1 MLESSHDACSLGVI
15 LCFLSIEVKMSDGFR
30 QQDFRVLAGPWKAQH
45 PLTGDGVVLVPI
57 HWVFLL
63 QVHDLLIK
71 FICVSVQLCFHV
83 CRNCGRLRQ
92 AEDEKWSLHPCLPHL
107 LVGHGFPRRWIKSSV
122 FLSPIVDGSC
132 MLNPLLWVEYNL

>member
-63 QVHDLLIK
+63 QVHDLFIKLEDSKCWGSIVILVNFLISK
-71 FICVSVQLCFHV
+71 PENREELITQ
-83 CRNCGRLRQ
+83 G
-92 AEDEKWSLHPCLPHL
+92 EKKIQPT
-107 LVGHGFPRRWIKSSV
+107 VKI
-122 FLSPIVDGSC
+122 
-132 MLNPLLWVEYNL
+132 

>member
-71 FICVSVQLCFHV
+71 LEDSKCWGSIVILVNFLISKPENREELITRGEKKIQAAYSKNLITARS
-83 CRNCGRLRQ
+83 CRKHRD
-92 AEDEKWSLHPCLPHL
+92 AA
-107 LVGHGFPRRWIKSSV
+107 
-122 FLSPIVDGSC
+122 
-132 MLNPLLWVEYNL
+132 